1 MVITAIMG
9 MDPLDMCLALT
20 TLEVDVVT
28 TVNMAL
34 DTELE
39 VMVVVM
45 GDMVDMVMVDMVVE
59 GAVTDMAETGITG
72 DMVPVY
78 TGEIM
83 VDMATIGV
91 TIIGVRVDMAV
102 TIGVR
107 VDMAAT
113 IIGDMVGKK
122 GERGYMVEI
131 TTITTT
137 VVAEITTIT
146 TTVVAE
152 ITTITTTAERTAIRR
167 GYGKKETLFLSM
179 AKKAIIREMINMTP
193 VERARTM
200 VNMAW
205 VDMIQEGSMRKLQD
219 MEVTMLTRV
228 LWCMAKTILEAP
240 MVLRVLL
247 CMALVDMATPMVLR
261 ALLHMA
267 MVDMAVPMVLRT

>member
-1 MVITAIMG
+1 
-9 MDPLDMCLALT
+9 
-20 TLEVDVVT
+20 
-28 TVNMAL
+28 
-34 DTELE
+34 
-39 VMVVVM
+39 
-45 GDMVDMVMVDMVVE
+45 
-59 GAVTDMAETGITG
+59 
-72 DMVPVY
+72 
-78 TGEIM
+78 
-83 VDMATIGV
+83 
-91 TIIGVRVDMAV
+91 
-102 TIGVR
+102 
-107 VDMAAT
+107 
-113 IIGDMVGKK
+113 
-122 GERGYMVEI
+122 MVEI
-131 TTITTT
+131 TTITTG
-137 VVAEITTIT
+137 
-146 TTVVAE
+146 VAE

-179 AKKAIIREMINMTP
+179 AKKAIIREMMNMTP

-205 VDMIQEGSMRKLQD
+205 VDMIQEGSMMKQQD

>member
-1 MVITAIMG
+1 
-9 MDPLDMCLALT
+9 
-20 TLEVDVVT
+20 VVT

-59 GAVTDMAETGITG
+59 GAVADMVETGITG

-78 TGEIM
+78 TGEIMVDM

-102 TIGVR
+102 TIGGK

-122 GERGYMVEI
+122 GERGYMV
-131 TTITTT
+131 
-137 VVAEITTIT
+137 
-146 TTVVAE
+146 E

-179 AKKAIIREMINMTP
+179 AKKAIIREMMNMTP

-205 VDMIQEGSMRKLQD
+205 VDMIQEGSMMKQQD

>member
-1 MVITAIMG
+1 
-9 MDPLDMCLALT
+9 MCLALT

-59 GAVTDMAETGITG
+59 GAVADMAETGITG

-83 VDMATIGV
+83 VDMVDMATIGL

-146 TTVVAE
+146 TT
-152 ITTITTTAERTAIRR
+152 AERTAIRR

-179 AKKAIIREMINMTP
+179 AKKAIIREMMNMTP

-205 VDMIQEGSMRKLQD
+205 VDMIQEGSMMKQQD

>member
-1 MVITAIMG
+1 
-9 MDPLDMCLALT
+9 
-20 TLEVDVVT
+20 
-28 TVNMAL
+28 
-34 DTELE
+34 
-39 VMVVVM
+39 
-45 GDMVDMVMVDMVVE
+45 
-59 GAVTDMAETGITG
+59 
-72 DMVPVY
+72 
-78 TGEIM
+78 
-83 VDMATIGV
+83 
-91 TIIGVRVDMAV
+91 
-102 TIGVR
+102 
-107 VDMAAT
+107 
-113 IIGDMVGKK
+113 
-122 GERGYMVEI
+122 
-131 TTITTT
+131 
-137 VVAEITTIT
+137 
-146 TTVVAE
+146 VVAE

-179 AKKAIIREMINMTP
+179 AKKAIIREMMNMTP

-205 VDMIQEGSMRKLQD
+205 VDMIQEGSMMKQQD

>member
-1 MVITAIMG
+1 
-9 MDPLDMCLALT
+9 MCLALT

-45 GDMVDMVMVDMVVE
+45 GDMVDMVMVDMAVE
-59 GAVTDMAETGITG
+59 GAVADMAETGITG

-137 VVAEITTIT
+137 VV
-146 TTVVAE
+146 VE

-179 AKKAIIREMINMTP
+179 AKKAIIREMMNMTP